1 LIASL
6 VRSLVAAAVVL
17 TAAAPIHAAPGQ
29 APVAALHLLDVPYL
43 PQSEL
48 LCGGAAAAMVL
59 RYWGATNIYAESFAD
74 LVDPAAGGIRG
85 DALLGAV
92 RSRGWSAESF
102 RGDRATIQESLR
114 ARHPVIVLIEDRP
127 GRFHYVVVVGWS
139 AERVIV
145 HDPARAP
152 FRVLDADTFEA
163 SWKASNYWAVA
174 PLPLNGVTTGPPVAA
189 PESTIGPLVRPNS
202 DAPCAGMVDE
212 GVRLAGAGDVSEA
225 RRIFEVAA
233 ESCPDAAGPWR
244 EMAGLH
250 VLGSDWPAAATDA
263 RKALEREPA
272 DALAA
277 RILAT
282 ALFLDND
289 SDGALAAWNRVGEP
303 LVDLIRI
310 TGLERTRY
318 AVAAGAIAVR
328 PQTTLTL
335 SALRTAR
342 RRLADLPAAQTTRVA
357 FTPQESGR
365 ARVDAVVLER
375 PLVPRSP
382 VALGAVG
389 LRALTDREL
398 AVDVASP
405 TGGGE
410 LWRGSW
416 RWWERRPRLALGFD
430 APAPFGGV
438 WGVSLFGE
446 RQTYGRQGSVF
457 EESRRRLAF
466 TFSNWTSAGLRWEGS
481 VALDRMRAAGSDSG
495 GETVAISATAQQRL
509 DRDRAFV
516 EARVGYWAGGEATS
530 LFALRSEWRSQTANE
545 GVVWI
550 ARAGADR
557 AGTTAPL
564 ALWPGA
570 GTGQGRDVL
579 LRAHRLLDHGIVRGE
594 SFGRQLLHGGVEVRR
609 WAQLSGKPVRLA
621 PALFIDAARASHGLE
636 TIDAADRRWQ
646 FDAGAGIRLAVPGSG
661 VMRIDIAHG
670 LRDGRT
676 AFSVGW
682 LR

>member
-1 LIASL
+1 M
-6 VRSLVAAAVVL
+6 L
-17 TAAAPIHAAPGQ
+17 TAAGPIPAASGQ
-29 APVAALHLLDVPYL
+29 APAAALHLLDVPYL

-59 RYWGATNIYAESFAD
+59 RYWGATNVYAETFAD

-85 DALLGAV
+85 DALLRAM
-92 RSRGWSAESF
+92 RSRGWSADSF
-102 RGDRATIQESLR
+102 RGDSTAIQEQLR
-114 ARHPVIVLIEDRP
+114 ARRPVIVLIEDRP

-139 AERVIV
+139 AERVII

-152 FRVLDADTFEA
+152 FRVIDAAAFEA
-163 SWKASNYWAVA
+163 AWKASGYWAVA
-174 PLPLNGVTTGPPVAA
+174 PDPVDASTNDAPAAA
-189 PESTIGPLVRPNS
+189 PGSTNALAVRTPT
-202 DAPCAGMVDE
+202 DAPCSGMVDE
-212 GVRLAGAGDVSEA
+212 GVRLAGTGDVPGA

-233 ESCPDAAGPWR
+233 ESCPGAAGPWR

-250 VLGSDWPAAATDA
+250 ALGSDWPAAAVDA
-263 RKALEREPA
+263 REALDRDPA

-282 ALFLDND
+282 ALFLDNNAD
-289 SDGALAAWNRVGEP
+289 DALEAWNRVGEP
-303 LVDLIRI
+303 LVDLIKV
-310 TGLERTRY
+310 TGLQRTRY
-318 AVAAGAIAVR
+318 GVASRAISIPA
-328 PQTTLTL
+328 QTTLTPR
-335 SALRTAR
+335 ALRTAR
-342 RRLADLPAAQTTRVA
+342 RRLADLPAAQTTRVG

-389 LRALTDREL
+389 VRAFTDREL
-398 AVDVASP
+398 AVEVASP

-416 RWWERRPRLALGFD
+416 RWWEHRPRLALGFD

-446 RQTYGRQGSVF
+446 RQTYAAKDSLL

-466 TFSNWTSAGLRWEGS
+466 TLSNWTPGGLRWEGS
-481 VALDRMRAAGSDSG
+481 VALDRMRAAGSGSG
-495 GETVAISATAQQRL
+495 GETLAVSAVAHQQL
-509 DRDRAFV
+509 DRDRAYV
-516 EARVGYWAGGEATS
+516 EARAGLWAGSAATS
-530 LFALRSEWRSQTANE
+530 LFGVRSEWRSRTTNE
-545 GVVWI
+545 GLVWI
-550 ARAGADR
+550 GRAGADR
-557 AGTTAPL
+557 AAGNAPL

-579 LRAHRLLDHGIVRGE
+579 LRAHPILDRGIISGG

-609 WAQLSGKPVRLA
+609 WRQLRGKPIRLG
-621 PALFIDAARASHGLE
+621 PAMFVDAARSSHGL
-636 TIDAADRRWQ
+636 DAIERPWQ
-646 FDAGAGIRLAVPGSG
+646 VDAGAGIRLAIPGSG
-661 VMRIDIAHG
+661 VLRIDVAHG
-670 LRDGRT
+670 LRDRHS

-682 LR
+682 VR